1 MIRSRFRTALAAA
14 ILATTSLTAAPA
26 WADLPVTDP
35 ISDGIFKAM
44 QNALQ
49 TAVTS
54 VGNQLQKAMTDIT
67 DPTSLSS
74 ILTNGFN
81 QNANYAKAQVG
92 AQQGIAD
99 ASNTAMAQYQLQ
111 LRDVSIRDQQTLS
124 PQQCVGADNGQVIVV
139 AGGQGWKTAQS
150 IEAVTDARGEAL
162 INTPGYYGAGQ
173 ASAANSRLH
182 LSRYCDT
189 TDQSAGLNCTPGTSA
204 DADQHAD
211 SLFGND
217 NLSDVNGVN
226 AANDF
231 GTELI
236 QPIVPAAIRGDE
248 LTSINGQDAMV
259 RRRSYN
265 ARMSLARSVI
275 NYAIGIQSPAVVLTP
290 QQQEEMQNMG
300 ITVPAAGSWLQAISL
315 EVNRRISDATYLAGL
330 QSMPPASVEREI
342 ATEMAQSNY
351 LAFENFRLGLLRAT
365 IEATLLANGVE
376 KNFPTTTEMP
386 SPSIVAN

>member
-1 MIRSRFRTALAAA
+1 MSRARLRAALGAA
-14 ILATTSLTAAPA
+14 ILSMTALTAAPA

-35 ISDGIFKAM
+35 ISDGIFQTM

-49 TAVTS
+49 SAITNM
-54 VGNQLQKAMTDIT
+54 GKQLQQAMTDIT
-67 DPTSLSS
+67 NPTSLAS

-92 AQQGIAD
+92 AQQGITD
-99 ASNTAMAQYQLQ
+99 ASNMAMAQYGLQ
-111 LRDVSIRDQQTLS
+111 MRDVEIRDQQTLS

-150 IEAVTDARGEAL
+150 IESVTDPRGEAL
-162 INTPGYYGAGQ
+162 VHTPAYYGAGQ
-173 ASAANSRLH
+173 ASTANAQLH
-182 LSRYCDT
+182 LHRYCDS
-189 TDQSAGLNCTPGTSA
+189 TDVTAGLCSA
-204 DADQHAD
+204 PATIPDADQQAD

-217 NLSDVNGVN
+217 NLNDVNGVN

-231 GTELI
+231 GSELI
-236 QPIVPAAIRGDE
+236 QPIVPAAIRGDQ
-248 LTSINGQDAMV
+248 LTSVNGQDAMV

-275 NYAIGIQSPAVVLTP
+275 NYAIGIQSPSVVVTP
-290 QQQEEMQNMG
+290 QQQQEMQNMG
-300 ITVPAAGSWLQAISL
+300 LTVPAAGSWLQSISL

-342 ATEMAQSNY
+342 ATEMAQNNY
-351 LAFENFRLGLLRAT
+351 LAFENFRLDLLRAT
-365 IEATLLANGVE
+365 IEATLLASGVE
-376 KNFPTTTEMP
+376 KAFPTTTEMP
-386 SPSIVAN
+386 SPSIVSN